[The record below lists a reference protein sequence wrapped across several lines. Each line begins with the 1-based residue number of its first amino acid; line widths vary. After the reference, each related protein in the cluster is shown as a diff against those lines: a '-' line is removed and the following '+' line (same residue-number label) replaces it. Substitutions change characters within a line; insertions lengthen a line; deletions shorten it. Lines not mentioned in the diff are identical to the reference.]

1 MVQYIPWALLL
12 YQTLLLYFL
21 INSSHLVSF
30 VYLMTSTHHLPN
42 QNCCL
47 HRQLLTFRFVNFAPP
62 PRPVITNI
70 LMVPGIKQN
79 ILSINIFFS
88 FHHTLASP
96 LFDVEQFVTR
106 FLFLATHLILSQ
118 TNVYQ
123 LQCNRSNSEIYCLLY
138 FPEFDF
144 VKMKSK

>member
-1 MVQYIPWALLL
+1 MSFIILL

-106 FLFLATHLILSQ
+106 FLFLATHLILILASARQMFISYNVTEVTQRYIACSTSQ
-118 TNVYQ
+118 N
-123 LQCNRSNSEIYCLLY
+123 LIL
-138 FPEFDF
+138 
-144 VKMKSK
+144 